1 MPVDELTD
9 TDQPAEE
16 EAAPDVPLGT
26 YAAFDVSDQKEWTK
40 QDLDAV
46 EGGTLKLAENLRA
59 MVEAACRRESLG
71 RRLEVGQ
78 SWRLQLMDRG
88 FHRLIPRKGGGWN
101 IAFQGGNSGY
111 DIYGGAALNN
121 LYDLNII
128 GVHNDIIVN
137 ALKREPV
144 KTEFDPKT
152 DSDAAATAAA
162 KANKLKVIIAQD
174 ANYKQAQAMAAR
186 AFCTDERAVLL
197 MTPTA
202 DANTYGFEDD
212 TPDVVPETED
222 TSPAGGP
229 SKKPRIQTRV
239 RVFGKLEHKAQI
251 ANDNESQSPYQILA
265 WEEDTAS
272 ERATFPWIAKEIT
285 GGSAGI
291 AEIEL
296 DRVARSSI
304 KLAIQGG
311 MVTGQGTV
319 NDSTRL
325 QCWLTP
331 KFYWDSSCSDEA
343 REWFLENF
351 PKGILA
357 VYSTTA
363 LAFARNEAWQEVLT
377 IMHARSGKG
386 QNRRALTE
394 AYSGANMI
402 LDTLVDLICKFFTS
416 TIPRVF
422 YDASVFN
429 VPQLRQSGNVPGKK
443 EPFNSAKVTPNVA
456 PILQDP
462 MPTHQPAL
470 PDFIQ
475 WLSGPMAQLL
485 TGAQLTL
492 QGAQNEQ
499 GDQGTLGEAEL
510 DNDSA
515 MTRLSEPWVALCDG
529 FSNATLQAVR
539 WNARVQPKG
548 KTFDRVTKDMGRISI
563 EMQDLNADLLV
574 VADNDQSI
582 PESFTEREERV
593 WKLIQEMPTN
603 PFIANMMTNPAN
615 AKIIKDAAR
624 MGLTIAGV
632 ASWEKQEGEF
642 TLLLESKPQPNPA
655 IKQLQTQMAQLKMEM
670 EKGAADIQQ
679 RQQAGQPV
687 DPQEAQTLQQGLE
700 AIQGLQQQIQKIMQT
715 TPLVSSVPIRQDASE
730 EHAIEA
736 ACCALKMILPEGR
749 RLAWSESAQ
758 ERMAFQN
765 LHLHWQEHDAMAK
778 QIAKQN
784 QQPVEPK
791 VSVTA
796 DISKMPPQWQATMLS
811 KMDIAVDPQQAQEM
825 GPHLVT
831 HEVKGVNA
839 SGAEETVKTELSGK
853 QLD

>member
-1 MPVDELTD
+1 MPVDE
-9 TDQPAEE
+9 EE
-16 EAAPDVPLGT
+16 EVAIEGVVEETPKVPLGT
-26 YAAFDVSDQKEWTK
+26 YAPFDVSDQKEWTK
-40 QDLDAV
+40 EMFDREQ
-46 EGGTLKLAENLRA
+46 GGKLKLAENLRA

-71 RRLEVGQ
+71 RRLEIGQ
-78 SWRLQLMDRG
+78 AWRLQLMDRG

-101 IAFQGGNSGY
+101 IAFQGASQGY
-111 DIYGGAALNN
+111 DVYGGAALNN

-137 ALKREPV
+137 ALNREQV

-152 DSDAAATAAA
+152 DGDDAVTASA
-162 KANKLKVIIAQD
+162 KANKLKVIIAQE
-174 ANYKQAQAMAAR
+174 AEYRKRQSEAAR
-186 AFCTDERAVLL
+186 TFCTDERCALL

-202 DANTYGFEDD
+202 DALTYGFEKTSSDA
-212 TPDVVPETED
+212 VPETEE
-222 TSPAGGP
+222 TAPEGGESKQP
-229 SKKPRIQTRV
+229 SIRTRL
-239 RVFGKLEHKAQI
+239 RVFGKLEHKCQI
-251 ANDNESQSPYQILA
+251 ANDDGNQSPYQILA

-272 ERATFPWIAKEIT
+272 ERATFPWIAKEIQ

-311 MVTGQGTV
+311 MVTGQGAI

-331 KFYWDSSCSDEA
+331 KFYWDDSCSEDA

-357 VYSTTA
+357 VYSSTP
-363 LAFARNEAWQEVLT
+363 LAFARSESWSEVLT

-402 LDTLVDLICKFFTS
+402 LNNLVDLICKFFTS
-416 TIPRVF
+416 TVPRVF
-422 YDASVFN
+422 YDDVVFN
-429 VPQLRQSGNVPGKK
+429 VPQLRQSGNTPGRK
-443 EPFNSAKVTPNVA
+443 EPFNGAKVNPNST
-456 PILQDP
+456 PILTDP
-462 MPTHQPAL
+462 MPTHQPSL
-470 PDFIQ
+470 PDFIH
-475 WLSGPMAQLL
+475 WLSGDLAQLL

-492 QGAQNEQ
+492 QGANNVD

-515 MTRLSEPWVALCDG
+515 MTRLSEPWVALRDG

-548 KTFDRVTKDMGRISI
+548 KVFDRITRDMGRIRV
-563 EMQDLNADLLV
+563 EMKELNSDLLV
-574 VADNDQSI
+574 VADNDSNI

-593 WKLIQEMPTN
+593 WKLINMIPAN
-603 PFIANMMTNPAN
+603 PFITSIMTSPAN
-615 AKIIKDAAR
+615 ARVVKDAAR
-624 MGLTIAGV
+624 MGITIGGAD
-632 ASWEKQEGEF
+632 SWEKQEGEF
-642 TLLLESKPQPNPA
+642 SVLLDGKPLPNP
-655 IKQLQTQMAQLKMEM
+655 QLKKLETQIAQLKIATEQ
-670 EKGAADIQQ
+670 G
-679 RQQAGQPV
+679 
-687 DPQEAQTLQQGLE
+687 AQTLAQDKANGIQPPEEMIQKLEEGIALIQQLMQQMQ
-700 AIQGLQQQIQKIMQT
+700 AIQQQ
-715 TPLVSSVPIRQDASE
+715 TPLVSSVPVRGDGSE
-730 EHAIEA
+730 EDAIEM
-736 ACCALKMILPEGR
+736 ACCFAKMISPEGR
-749 RLAWSESAQ
+749 RLATSKNKAEIA
-758 ERMAFQN
+758 AFAN
-765 LHLHWQEHDAMAK
+765 LHLHWYEHQTAAK
-778 QIAKQN
+778 AIAKQN

-791 VSVTA
+791 VSITA
-796 DISKMPPQWQATMLS
+796 ALDKMPPQWQATMLS
-811 KMDIAVDPQQAQEM
+811 KMDVAVDPAQAEEM

-839 SGAEETVKTELSGK
+839 SGAEETIKTELSGK